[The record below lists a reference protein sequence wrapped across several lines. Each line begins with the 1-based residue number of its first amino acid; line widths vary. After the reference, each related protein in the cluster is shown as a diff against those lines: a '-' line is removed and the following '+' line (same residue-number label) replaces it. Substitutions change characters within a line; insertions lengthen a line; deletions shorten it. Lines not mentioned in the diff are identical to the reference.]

1 MLTLT
6 ILGNNSA
13 IPAYGR
19 HPTAQLLQYEDEG
32 ILIDCGEGT
41 QMQISKYKIKSSKIN
56 RILISHLHGDHYFG
70 LIGLLTTMSLM
81 NRKEALH
88 IHAPVGLQQIIDI
101 HLQVADMHLGYPL
114 AFYPI
119 TEEGL
124 LAETKKLTIDAFKVS
139 HRIECWGFLIREKK
153 KPRRIDKEKAYAAG
167 VPEAYFEK
175 LQSGEDYIDDK
186 GTTVSN
192 DSLTTPA
199 AAPRSYA
206 YCADTMY
213 DEGIAKKVSQATL
226 LYHETT
232 YLKDAAT
239 KAAER
244 FHSTTEQAARLAKLA
259 QAEQLIIGHFS
270 AKYESLEPFLA
281 EAKSIFKNTALA
293 IEGTCFKV

>member
-41 QMQISKYKIKSSKIN
+41 QMQISKYKIRSSKIN

-81 NRKEALH
+81 NRKEALQ
-88 IHAPVGLQQIIDI
+88 IHAPAGLQQIIDI

-114 AFYPI
+114 AFHPI

-124 LAETKKLTIDAFKVS
+124 LAETKKLTIEAFKVS
-139 HRIECWGFLIREKK
+139 HRIECWGFLFREKK
-153 KPRRIDKEKAYAAG
+153 KPRRIDKEKAAAAG
-167 VPEAYFEK
+167 IPETYYEK
-175 LQSGEDYIDDK
+175 LQSGEDYMDEK
-186 GTTVSN
+186 GVTISN
-192 DSLTTPA
+192 NSVTLPA

-206 YCADTMY
+206 YCADTIY
-213 DEGIAKKVSQATL
+213 DESIAKKVTQATL

-232 YLKDAAT
+232 YLKDAEGKAT
-239 KAAER
+239 ER

-281 EAKSIFKNTALA
+281 EAKTIFKNTALA